1 MRRRLV
7 VLGVLGV
14 LLLVLGGGCALDE
27 PRAAGVTE
35 RWLTAVGDQG
45 KKNLVTKSQE
55 RAAEYGRLE
64 LAAEVIPPNAAEDER
79 HFSDLEVGKAIESG
93 DTARVPFRLTARIE
107 GNDTEERSGTAV
119 LGRQDGQWFVVDVVA
134 RGPGEEV
141 PSEGGARPA
150 TATGGHWVATIVIG
164 VLVTAI
170 SALVIARQPQSTIG
184 RASE

>member
-1 MRRRLV
+1 MRRLLV
-7 VLGVLGV
+7 VLGV

-45 KKNLVTKSQE
+45 KKNLVTKSQ
-55 RAAEYGRLE
+55 E

-119 LGRQDGQWFVVDVVA
+119 LGRRDNQWYVEDVVA

-150 TATGGHWVATIVIG
+150 TATGGHWVATIVLG